1 MKKILSILAVI
12 VLTSIAANAG
22 QAASASSKQLFA
34 GKQISPASGII
45 TASAMPC
52 GMCKAVTLT
61 VQDQVAT
68 KASRGTVAETVTV
81 DRCPRCAEKLVTTSL
96 KQTEQIHTC
105 GGVQSSCCKV
115 S

>member
-1 MKKILSILAVI
+1 MKKILSILAAI

-22 QAASASSKQLFA
+22 QAAGASSKQLFA
-34 GKQISPASGII
+34 GKQIAPAGVI
-45 TASAMPC
+45 TAPAMPC
-52 GMCKAVTLT
+52 GMCKAVTIT

-68 KASRGTVAETVTV
+68 KASRGTVAETLIV
-81 DRCPRCAEKLVTTSL
+81 DRCPRCAEKLVPTAL

-105 GGVQSSCCKV
+105 GGVRSSCCGM

>member
-1 MKKILSILAVI
+1 MKQILSVLSAIL
-12 VLTSIAANAG
+12 LTSIAANAG
-22 QAASASSKQLFA
+22 QAASQSTKSFLA
-34 GKQISPASGII
+34 GKQIEPASGII

-52 GMCKAVTLT
+52 GMCKTATVT

-68 KASRGTVAETVTV
+68 KASRGTVTTTVAV
-81 DRCPRCAEKLVTTSL
+81 DRCPRCSEKLITTGL

-105 GGVQSSCCKV
+105 GGVVASCCHV